1 MKRVT
6 IEIEDFVYEFYKKVG
21 EQAGQI
27 PVEQVLVDAV
37 YKMLTDLT
45 EGALNQTPG
54 KLAN

>member
-6 IEIEDFVYEFYKKVG
+6 IEIEDFVYEFYEKVG

-45 EGALNQTPG
+45 EGALTQTHSN
-54 KLAN
+54 LVN